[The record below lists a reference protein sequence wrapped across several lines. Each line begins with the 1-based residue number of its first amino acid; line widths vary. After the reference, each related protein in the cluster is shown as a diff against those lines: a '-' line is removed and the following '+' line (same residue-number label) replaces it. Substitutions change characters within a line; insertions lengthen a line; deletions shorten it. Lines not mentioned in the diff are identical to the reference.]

1 MCRTASVA
9 MIDRNVPYVVPLSYG
24 YELKEDSLVLYF
36 HCAKEGRKL
45 NILRCNDKVC
55 FTIFNEGEPLY
66 EENKSYERIIDS
78 RRCYAKAIF
87 HLFLCSCVIFC
98 SFLNFLIIF
107 LICIMKASYDF
118 ILQAL
123 FLAI

>member
-66 EENKSYERIIDS
+66 GKTKVMRGLLTAEDVMP
-78 RRCYAKAIF
+78 RRFSISFCVPVLYSV
-87 HLFLCSCVIFC
+87 LF
-98 SFLNFLIIF
+98 
-107 LICIMKASYDF
+107 
-118 ILQAL
+118 
-123 FLAI
+123 